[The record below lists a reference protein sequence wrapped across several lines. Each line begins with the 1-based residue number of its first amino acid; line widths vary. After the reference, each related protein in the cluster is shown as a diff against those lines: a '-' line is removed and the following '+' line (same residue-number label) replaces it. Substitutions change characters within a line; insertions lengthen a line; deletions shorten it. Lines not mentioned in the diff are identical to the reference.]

1 MIQILI
7 FLSLVFLYSLI
18 SQRVER
24 SVITGPMVFALA
36 GIGAFFVAPA
46 ISAYFPELSSILT
59 IANPTI
65 LVIGELTLAVI
76 LFSDA
81 TRINFR
87 GTIAENILPG
97 RLLGIG
103 MPLTILAGALVAIIL
118 IPDLPVWEAA
128 ILATV
133 LAPTDASLGAAVV
146 ESKLVPPRIRE
157 ALTVESG
164 LNDGLSMPFL
174 VLFIALAGFELHGSG
189 QPWLIFAAQQIGFG
203 VLVGLAIGW
212 VGGKLIPPFVRR
224 GWIAE
229 GAKPIAMLSLAIL
242 AWLAADALGGN
253 GFIAAFVAGGA
264 LRMGYAHADK
274 HMDEF
279 MEGGGDLLIYF
290 VFFYFGLVAAPWL
303 AYITPTVWLYGILS
317 LTLVR
322 MLPVALSMRGAK
334 LQPAS
339 ILFMGWFGPRGLAS
353 IVLGLIYLEELSV
366 ISVNP
371 VILLA
376 MIATV
381 LLSILA
387 HGISANPAIRFYAR
401 RMDKLEPDAP
411 EFA

>member
-18 SQRVER
+18 SKRVER

-81 TRINFR
+81 TRISFR
-87 GTIAENILPG
+87 DTLAENMLPG

-118 IPDLPVWEAA
+118 IPDLPFWEAA

-146 ESKLVPPRIRE
+146 ESKLVPARIRE

-174 VLFIALAGFELHGSG
+174 VLFIALAGFELHGNG
-189 QPWLIFAAQQIGFG
+189 QPWLVFAAQQIGFG

-212 VGGKLIPPFVRR
+212 VGGKLIPLCMRR
-224 GWIAE
+224 GWIAD
-229 GAKPIAMLSLAIL
+229 GAKQIAMLSLAIL
-242 AWLAADALGGN
+242 AWLAADGIGGN
-253 GFIAAFVAGGA
+253 GFIAAFVAGGT

-279 MEGGGDLLIYF
+279 MEGGGNLLIYF

-303 AYITPTVWLYGILS
+303 PYITPTVWLYGILS

>member
-7 FLSLVFLYSLI
+7 FLILVFLYSLI
-18 SQRVER
+18 SKRVEK
-24 SVITGPMVFALA
+24 SIITGPMVFTLA
-36 GIGAFFVAPA
+36 GIGAYFVAPA
-46 ISAYFPELSSILT
+46 ISAHFPGISSILN

-65 LVIGELTLAVI
+65 LIIGELTLAVI

-81 TRINFR
+81 TRISFR
-87 GTIAENILPG
+87 DTIAENMLPG

-103 MPLTILAGALVAIIL
+103 MPLTILTGALVAVIL
-118 IPDLPVWEAA
+118 LPDLPIWEAA

-174 VLFIALAGFELHGSG
+174 VLFIALAGFELHGRG
-189 QPWLIFAAQQIGFG
+189 QPWLVFAAEQIGLG
-203 VLVGLAIGW
+203 VLVGLAIGG
-212 VGGKLIPPFVRR
+212 VGGKLIPSFVCR
-224 GWIAE
+224 GWIAD
-229 GAKPIAMLSLAIL
+229 GAKQIAMLSLAIL
-242 AWLAADALGGN
+242 AWLAADAIGGN
-253 GFIAAFVAGGA
+253 GFIAAFVAGGT
-264 LRMGYAHADK
+264 LRMGYSHADK

-303 AYITPTVWLYGILS
+303 PYITLTVWLYGILS

-322 MLPVALSMRGAK
+322 MLPVALSMRGRK
-334 LQPAS
+334 LQPVS
-339 ILFMGWFGPRGLAS
+339 VLFMGWFGPRGLAS
-353 IVLGLIYLEELSV
+353 IVLGLIYLEELTV
-366 ISVNP
+366 ISVNSS
-371 VILLA
+371 ILLA

-381 LLSILA
+381 LLSIYA
-387 HGISANPAIRFYAR
+387 HGISANPAIKLYAR
-401 RMDKLEPDAP
+401 RMAGLGTDAP
-411 EFA
+411 EFS